1 MLHPVAPCCT
11 MLRHVS
17 PCCTMLHYV
26 APNCTILHHVATCC
40 TILRHFAP
48 FCTMLHHVA
57 PCRTMLHQ
65 VAPCCLQCPEDS
77 IFSLRRAS
85 LRYDDQSI
93 NHRFHRREGKPR
105 PWAVGAFSDH
115 MAARCSAGQPARR
128 NVRCI
133 VQALTIGHTLRHRH
147 RTQGWRNAQ
156 KNCHRC
162 QDSRFPP
169 ASIVFAIP
177 ARILWST
184 ACQWGLLPRE
194 KNEVQALLSP
204 SELFKSTSF
213 KRVHGS
219 EVNIFLYF

>member
-1 MLHPVAPCCT
+1 MEE
-11 MLRHVS
+11 
-17 PCCTMLHYV
+17 
-26 APNCTILHHVATCC
+26 
-40 TILRHFAP
+40 
-48 FCTMLHHVA
+48 
-57 PCRTMLHQ
+57 
-65 VAPCCLQCPEDS
+65 CLQCPKDS

-85 LRYDDQSI
+85 LRYDDQAMMT

-219 EVNIFLYF
+219 EVNILLYF

>member
-1 MLHPVAPCCT
+1 MT
-11 MLRHVS
+11 
-17 PCCTMLHYV
+17 
-26 APNCTILHHVATCC
+26 
-40 TILRHFAP
+40 
-48 FCTMLHHVA
+48 
-57 PCRTMLHQ
+57 
-65 VAPCCLQCPEDS
+65 
-77 IFSLRRAS
+77 
-85 LRYDDQSI
+85 
-93 NHRFHRREGKPR
+93 NHKFHRGEGKPR

-133 VQALTIGHTLRHRH
+133 VQALTIGHTRRHRH

-204 SELFKSTSF
+204 SKLFK
-213 KRVHGS
+213 VHHS
-219 EVNIFLYF
+219 KQCVHARFWSKYTFIFLIFSIEAKLTKLS